1 MFVAVLEMCEAAAR
15 PMPYMTVM
23 SGPKELKR
31 MARLIKRLESRYT
44 LVLPTATRVRKIGST
59 TVALNVGE
67 GAEAS
72 MITCQLSHTAK
83 TDKLLYQAFVGN
95 THSAQAF
102 QTMEAFR
109 KKEMI

>member
-1 MFVAVLEMCEAAAR
+1 
-15 PMPYMTVM
+15 
-23 SGPKELKR
+23 

-44 LVLPTATRVRKIGST
+44 LVLPTAIRVRKIGST

-83 TDKLLYQAFVGN
+83 TDKLHL
-95 THSAQAF
+95 SAIPIQHGHF
-102 QTMEAFR
+102 KVWRLSGR
-109 KKEMI
+109 KR